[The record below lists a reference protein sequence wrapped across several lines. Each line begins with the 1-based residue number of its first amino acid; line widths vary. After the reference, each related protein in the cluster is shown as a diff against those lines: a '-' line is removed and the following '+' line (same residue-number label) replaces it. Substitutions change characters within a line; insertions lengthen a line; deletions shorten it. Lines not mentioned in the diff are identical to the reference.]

1 MSSKIEVET
10 RSQEERA
17 RIQIRKW
24 EQSME
29 MGESKNL
36 TSEFAKLR
44 DAFGTTTSSDA
55 TQSSDPIMASTKES
69 DEETSPL
76 KQKRQTDWQSMKH
89 HWDVDFKSM
98 GNILRDLEGLY
109 RDKTVEQFNT
119 RKINQLN
126 KRIASKMKEIRG
138 SFAKMKKDVD
148 DLNKKLYS
156 KDETTQ
162 YFKDITEWRLAERLA
177 TDLTSRLQEKQ
188 QTLNRIVLKDKTQAK
203 YIKEA
208 MPGHMQSDDAAGK
221 LQNLFEEFE
230 RDQLNAETTEVKEIV
245 EAVQSIVTMVQQ
257 MATMITEQ
265 GTIVDRI
272 DYNLEV
278 ASARTLKGKHFFQ
291 KAEKKNQQAGAMAI
305 YCIGVLC
312 IANAVFG
319 IMILMKLKDD

>member
-1 MSSKIEVET
+1 MEIGET
-10 RSQEERA
+10 
-17 RIQIRKW
+17 
-24 EQSME
+24 
-29 MGESKNL
+29 KNL
-36 TSEFAKLR
+36 TSEFSRLR
-44 DAFGTTTSSDA
+44 DTFGTTNTRQA
-55 TQSSDPIMASTKES
+55 EQVSDPIIASTKEQDVEDQVS
-69 DEETSPL
+69 HINWKNL
-76 KQKRQTDWQSMKH
+76 KN
-89 HWDVDFKSM
+89 HWDTDFKTM

-119 RKINQLN
+119 RKIQALN

-148 DLNKKLYS
+148 DLNKKLYT
-156 KDETTQ
+156 KDETAQ
-162 YFKDITEWRLAERLA
+162 YFRDITEWRLAERLA
-177 TDLTSRLQEKQ
+177 MDLTSRLQQKQ

-208 MPGHMQSDDAAGK
+208 MPGHMRRDDAAGQ
-221 LQNLFEEFE
+221 LQDLFEEFE
-230 RDQLNAETTEVKEIV
+230 KDQLNAETTEVREIV

-278 ASARTLKGKHFFQ
+278 ASARTLKGKQFFQ
-291 KAEKKNQQAGAMAI
+291 KAEKKNKQAGAMAI

-312 IANAVFG
+312 IVNSVLG
-319 IMILMKLKDD
+319 IMILYKMKDD

>member
-1 MSSKIEVET
+1 M
-10 RSQEERA
+10 
-17 RIQIRKW
+17 
-24 EQSME
+24 
-29 MGESKNL
+29 
-36 TSEFAKLR
+36 
-44 DAFGTTTSSDA
+44 
-55 TQSSDPIMASTKES
+55 
-69 DEETSPL
+69 
-76 KQKRQTDWQSMKH
+76 
-89 HWDVDFKSM
+89 
-98 GNILRDLEGLY
+98 
-109 RDKTVEQFNT
+109 EQFNT

-230 RDQLNAETTEVKEIV
+230 RDQQSGNDRGEGNRGSYPIHRDNGTTNGYNDYRTGNDRGSYRLQLRSCICAYTERKTFLSKGRKE
-245 EAVQSIVTMVQQ
+245 EPASAVQWQFIVLVCSVSQCSFRYYDFNE
-257 MATMITEQ
+257 TE
-265 GTIVDRI
+265 G
-272 DYNLEV
+272 
-278 ASARTLKGKHFFQ
+278 
-291 KAEKKNQQAGAMAI
+291 
-305 YCIGVLC
+305 
-312 IANAVFG
+312 
-319 IMILMKLKDD
+319 